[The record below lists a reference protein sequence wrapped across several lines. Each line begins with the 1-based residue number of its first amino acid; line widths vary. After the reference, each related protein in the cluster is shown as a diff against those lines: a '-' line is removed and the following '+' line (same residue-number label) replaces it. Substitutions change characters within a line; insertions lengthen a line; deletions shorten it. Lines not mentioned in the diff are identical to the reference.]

1 VNRPIGIALTTAFGI
16 LTLLFAGAGLLLA
29 HDEAAARTVQNGTAG
44 HAQELARP
52 AVVSDQPA
60 VAAVHQASRDR
71 GRTPFVRTLASGALL
86 LAAVAAL
93 AIIALGSLVLRQP
106 SREWTG
112 SARNPEAP
120 SVGAGWGA

>member
-1 VNRPIGIALTTAFGI
+1 LAEVNRSIGIALATVFGI
-16 LTLLFAGAGLLLA
+16 LALLFAGAGLLLG

-44 HAQELARP
+44 HAQEMARP
-52 AVVSDQPA
+52 AV
-60 VAAVHQASRDR
+60 
-71 GRTPFVRTLASGALL
+71 VRTLASGALL
-86 LAAVAAL
+86 LGAIAAL

-106 SREWTG
+106 SREWTV